1 MTRPTSRS
9 DARVVA
15 RGPRWSL
22 RAGDTITLQITR
34 CEQAHSAVVAT
45 GVEGGGSAA
54 DGAAATVAAA
64 STAALLN
71 FVINGKA
78 VVDPVRFNLHEDM
91 RFAATFYGSSVVR
104 VSSAC

>member
-1 MTRPTSRS
+1 MGGLRRRSR
-9 DARVVA
+9 R
-15 RGPRWSL
+15 RG
-22 RAGDTITLQITR
+22 GTIENMAIMQTPPQVP
-34 CEQAHSAVVAT
+34 HSAVVAT

-71 FVINGKA
+71 FVINGNA

-91 RFAATFYGSSVVR
+91 QFAATFYGSSVVR